1 MTTGTRSV
9 PWMETTTAMTTET
22 RSGHWMVLRSE
33 RPLEG
38 TTEAESV

>member
-9 PWMETTTAMTTET
+9 PWMETTTAMMTVA
-22 RSGHWMVLRSE
+22 RSGHWTETRSE